1 MRTGIRLCLVT
12 GWRAVPAHLPAGVL
26 RVERALLGA
35 QVREALAELE
45 LPYELVSCGKGSRH
59 RSAPPPGTH
68 AVSFQGHFS
77 WQLPQHAATRKSWSA
92 CWGPGDVQWRLA
104 VCAAAHTGCS
114 WADTA
119 LSDWGELERPCRCL
133 SKRPGPGP
141 QAGGLMLLAW
151 GAQGGACR
159 RCTGRARALPCGP
172 QYRRVDWRVCR
183 HRALPL
189 RDIWRSAAGADA
201 GQLTLLCMFT

>member
-68 AVSFQGHFS
+68 AVSFQTLGRL
-77 WQLPQHAATRKSWSA
+77 Q
-92 CWGPGDVQWRLA
+92 PGLQQRQWTSRLR
-104 VCAAAHTGCS
+104 CS
-114 WADTA
+114 RA
-119 LSDWGELERPCRCL
+119 
-133 SKRPGPGP
+133 
-141 QAGGLMLLAW
+141 
-151 GAQGGACR
+151 AQGKCGA
-159 RCTGRARALPCGP
+159 AQPAQP
-172 QYRRVDWRVCR
+172 
-183 HRALPL
+183 
-189 RDIWRSAAGADA
+189 SAVVIGAFA
-201 GQLTLLCMFT
+201 STWPSITLCC